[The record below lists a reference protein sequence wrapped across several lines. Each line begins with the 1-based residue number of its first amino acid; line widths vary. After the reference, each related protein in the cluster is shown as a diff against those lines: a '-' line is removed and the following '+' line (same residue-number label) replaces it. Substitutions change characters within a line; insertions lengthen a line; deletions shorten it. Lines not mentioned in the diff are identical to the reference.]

1 MSPQTAVEITRDGC
15 SAKEIRRE
23 MSRSKLEA
31 CLCVPGLLFD
41 EIPLDAASSSLCR
54 SARTEW
60 PAATCMLTR
69 LLRNSYS
76 SSSTEAQRLAR
87 AASGIASKSGKS
99 ASSSASRSEASL
111 NLRSKRGVRAVHAS
125 VRSEASVERRETIC
139 ESRRLS
145 ESKGPVGM
153 WLPSAS
159 SSRRHACSSS
169 CATVAAAALVA
180 AAYACICAFHTSRSM
195 PAISSVAPLNAAESS
210 ARRSSVGISPTS
222 PQTSLISWVR
232 ATRAICRCVARAPA
246 VPSACNSFT
255 IPGHRAGHSCLASS
269 TSSKA
274 SDSRTRCGSVSKS
287 PSPWSTKPSTCR
299 RSALCV

>member
-1 MSPQTAVEITRDGC
+1 
-15 SAKEIRRE
+15 
-23 MSRSKLEA
+23 
-31 CLCVPGLLFD
+31 
-41 EIPLDAASSSLCR
+41 
-54 SARTEW
+54 
-60 PAATCMLTR
+60 
-69 LLRNSYS
+69 
-76 SSSTEAQRLAR
+76 
-87 AASGIASKSGKS
+87 
-99 ASSSASRSEASL
+99 
-111 NLRSKRGVRAVHAS
+111 
-125 VRSEASVERRETIC
+125 
-139 ESRRLS
+139 
-145 ESKGPVGM
+145 
-153 WLPSAS
+153 
-159 SSRRHACSSS
+159 
-169 CATVAAAALVA
+169 
-180 AAYACICAFHTSRSM
+180 M

-299 RSALCV
+299 RSALCRVVAREQRQQLVQPLCRSGGDHLTVIVRLPTQFGRRCRIVYGTERTQERLLVETID